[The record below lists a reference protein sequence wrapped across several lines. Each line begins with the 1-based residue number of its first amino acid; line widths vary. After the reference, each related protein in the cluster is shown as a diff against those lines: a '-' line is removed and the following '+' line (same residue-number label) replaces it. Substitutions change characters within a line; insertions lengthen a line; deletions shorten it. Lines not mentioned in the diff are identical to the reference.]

1 MSPARITPPLKWHG
15 GKHYLAKRII
25 ELMPAHTHYVEP
37 YAGGL
42 SVLLSRS
49 GDGVSEVVN
58 DLNGGLANFWRVMQ
72 QGDAFA
78 EFRRLVEATPF
89 GSETWEDAATSLTE
103 HGAGMGVAAWAWAF
117 FVTCRQSL
125 AGRMKSFTGVTK
137 TRVRRGMNNEVSAW
151 LTAVEGLPDVHARLR
166 RVLILNR
173 PALDVIRG
181 QDGPQTLFY
190 LDPPYLHSTRVTTS
204 DYAHEMT
211 AGQHAELLSALS
223 TVAGKFLLSGYRSD
237 YPDRDPA
244 NCRLSNLRWDT
255 KLANANDKRKHGT
268 MATGERNGLAKLNA
282 ERVRDIRE
290 RLSRGEPKNAIARDH
305 RVTPRVITLIALGR
319 TWRQVS

>member
-25 ELMPAHTHYVEP
+25 DLMPAHTHYVEP

-42 SVLLSRS
+42 SVLLAKSP
-49 GDGVSEVVN
+49 DGYSEVAN
-58 DLNGGLANFWRVMQ
+58 DLNGELSNFWSVLRCPTEFGQ
-72 QGDAFA
+72 FA
-78 EFRRLVEATPF
+78 RLCEATPF
-89 GSETWEDAATSLTE
+89 SEGLFAAIGPDTSAPLP
-103 HGAGMGVAAWAWAF
+103 VDRAWRF
-117 FVTCRQSL
+117 FVRCRQSL

-137 TRVRRGMNNEVSAW
+137 TRTRGGMNGEVSAW
-151 LTAVEGLPDVHARLR
+151 LTAVEGLPAVHARLR

-173 PALDVIRG
+173 PALDVVRG
-181 QDGPQTLFY
+181 QDGPDTLFY

-237 YPDRDPA
+237 LYDAAADRHGWARHDFEIA
-244 NCRLSNLRWDT
+244 NHSAGGKAKRRMTECVW
-255 KLANANDKRKHGT
+255 ANF
-268 MATGERNGLAKLNA
+268 
-282 ERVRDIRE
+282 
-290 RLSRGEPKNAIARDH
+290 AIEKAG
-305 RVTPRVITLIALGR
+305 VL
-319 TWRQVS
+319 